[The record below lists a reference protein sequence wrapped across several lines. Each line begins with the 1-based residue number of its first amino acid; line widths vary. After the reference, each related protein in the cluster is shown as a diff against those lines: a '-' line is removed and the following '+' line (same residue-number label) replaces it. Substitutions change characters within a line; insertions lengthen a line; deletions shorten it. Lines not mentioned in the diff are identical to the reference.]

1 MIVTLTAN
9 PALDLT
15 YSMERYA
22 SGTSIRTATAQSRA
36 GGKGVNVARVLR
48 SEGIDTLA
56 IVPLGGLVGRE
67 FEADLVESDVPH
79 IAVSVSSDTRRSIAV
94 VERAVGDT
102 TVLNETGEGYSG
114 DEWDA
119 IFRETIARLTDDCEC
134 LVIAGSLPPTT
145 PANFFARLIGEATS
159 REIPVVVDASGPWL
173 LEAARAGASVVK
185 PNLEELT
192 VSTGILDQLEASRY
206 LLDLGAGAVVLSM
219 GADGLSTM
227 VRGSRLLV
235 RARIP
240 QRLAGNPTGAGDAVV
255 AAIATRMRRGHS
267 GLRAERMDWPEV
279 MRLAVAW
286 SASAVLMPLA
296 GELSPESSRFFR
308 EAEVSTIDSGRDASG
323 VQGEPGIP
331 DLPKKS
337 EHQ

>member
-114 DEWDA
+114 NKWEA

-134 LVIAGSLPPTT
+134 LVIAGSLPPKT
-145 PANFFARLIGEATS
+145 PANFFTRLIGEATS

-192 VSTGILDQLEASRY
+192 VSTGILDPLEASRY
-206 LLDLGAGAVVLSM
+206 LLDLGVGAVVLSM
-219 GADGLSTM
+219 GADGLSAM
-227 VRGSRLLV
+227 VRGSRFLV
-235 RARIP
+235 RARIS
-240 QRLAGNPTGAGDAVV
+240 QRLAGNPTGAGDAAV
-255 AAIATRMRRGHS
+255 AAIATRMRR

-296 GELSPESSRFFR
+296 GELSPERSRFFR
-308 EAEVSTIDSGRDASG
+308 EAKISTIDSVRDAY
-323 VQGEPGIP
+323 GEPRDP
-331 DLPKKS
+331 NFPRRS